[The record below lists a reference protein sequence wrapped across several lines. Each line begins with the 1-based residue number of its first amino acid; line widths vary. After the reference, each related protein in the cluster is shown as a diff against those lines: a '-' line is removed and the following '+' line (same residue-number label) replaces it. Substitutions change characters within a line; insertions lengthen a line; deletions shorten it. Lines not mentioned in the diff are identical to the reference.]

1 MGKLIVGCGYLGRRV
16 LSLWQAAAH
25 ETGEKIYV
33 TTRSPERAE
42 QLSRAGVTPLVLDV
56 TQDLSLAPP
65 ADIDTVL
72 FAVGFDAKAGRPIHE
87 VYVEGLSR
95 VIDWLP
101 NSVRRFIYISSTGVY
116 GSFHGEWIDE
126 DSPCEPVRDGG
137 KACLAAERLLA
148 ASKFGR
154 QSVALRLA
162 GIYGPER
169 IPRGQDLLAGKPLEA
184 DPSGYLNLIHV
195 QDAARIVLLAE
206 QNPTSACLLVSDGQP
221 VVRGEYYN
229 ELARLLG
236 APPPQF
242 MQPAGGMPT
251 NRRGSADKR
260 VSNAKLMKEL
270 APTFEFPDYRA
281 GLADAVAQ
289 AKMQK

>member
-16 LSLWQAAAH
+16 LSLWQAAAQ

-56 TQDLSLAPP
+56 TQDLSLTPP

-101 NSVRRFIYISSTGVY
+101 NSVRRFIYLSSTGVY
-116 GSFHGEWIDE
+116 GSFQGEWIDE

-162 GIYGPER
+162 GIYGPDR

-206 QNPTSACLLVSDGQP
+206 QNPTSACLLVSDGKP

-242 MQPAGGMPT
+242 TQLAGGMPT

-289 AKMQK
+289 AKTQK

>member
-16 LSLWQAAAH
+16 LSLWQAAAK

-42 QLSRAGVTPLVLDV
+42 QLSRAGVEPLVLDV

-101 NSVRRFIYISSTGVY
+101 NSVRRLIYISSTGVY
-116 GSFHGEWIDE
+116 GSFNGEWIDE

-162 GIYGPER
+162 GIYGPDR

-184 DPSGYLNLIHV
+184 DPTGYLNLIHV

-206 QNPTSACLLVSDGQP
+206 QSPTSACLLVSDGQP

-242 MQPAGGMPT
+242 TQPAGGMPT

-270 APTFEFPDYRA
+270 APTFEFPDFRV
-281 GLADAVAQ
+281 GLADAVARAEPQ
-289 AKMQK
+289 N